1 MRAPRRLDAFLLL
14 ALAALSPACTKRGA
28 AGEAAPRSPA
38 EQPPPFASAPDFQLP
53 DGAGK
58 PHRLADLMG
67 SKGLVL
73 VIYRGH
79 W

>member
-1 MRAPRRLDAFLLL
+1 ML
-14 ALAALSPACTKRGA
+14 ALVAGSSGCSGRGA
-28 AGEAAPRSPA
+28 AAGPAPRSPA

-53 DGAGK
+53 DAAGK